1 MSDNAN
7 LTAEQQERFR
17 QLQAIQQQI
26 VELQLSALG
35 SQQFPQAALEALYRQ
50 QRDVRA
56 VYDANRLPS

>member
-1 MSDNAN
+1 MYNAN

-35 SQQFPQAALEALYRQ
+35 SSQPAQTIRLQLDHLYQQ
-50 QRDVRA
+50 QRDIRA
-56 VYDANRLPS
+56 AYDATQS